1 MDLMQVLVAQTSV
14 YVRFRRCENQNHRL
28 NRLRKYAYPA
38 LQGLKPLKKT
48 QTLCRAY
55 PSFVR
60 IKRHHP
66 QNLRL
71 FPQPVKPTEKTLLR
85 PGGWFGRLTTRA
97 WPSEDIRNFYAR
109 RDEIEDQQNCCG
121 SRITRISMR
130 A

>member
-1 MDLMQVLVAQTSV
+1 MPEKTLWHGFMKSAFQTTLWRKRGKVLLRIQ
-14 YVRFRRCENQNHRL
+14 RL

-60 IKRHHP
+60 IKRHDP

-71 FPQPVKPTEKTLLR
+71 FPQPVKPTEKNFAAAGLMVRETHHKSLALRGSPKLLR
-85 PGGWFGRLTTRA
+85 A
-97 WPSEDIRNFYAR
+97 AR
-109 RDEIEDQQNCCG
+109 RN
-121 SRITRISMR
+121 
-130 A
+130 